1 MNSLRPNTNYY
12 SVIRWLSG
20 LKKKKN
26 PPVNAEDK
34 GLIPGLGKSFG
45 VGNVHL
51 FQYSSLENSIDRGTL
66 WATVPGIRSQRAGHD

>member
-20 LKKKKN
+20 LKKKN
-26 PPVNAEDK
+26 PPVNAEDTRDA
-34 GLIPGLGKSFG
+34 GLIPGL
-45 VGNVHL
+45 GNVHL

-66 WATVPGIRSQRAGHD
+66 WATVPGIRSQRVGHD